1 MVSVNISL
9 NCFSVLEKAPRDAI
23 LIKELGFK
31 LKFALNTHCHADH
44 ITGTGY
50 LKQLLPGTL
59 SVIGKHAGANA
70 DRWLADGETVEFG
83 RHELIAVST
92 PGHTNGCMTFIV
104 KEQGIAFTGDT
115 VLIRG
120 CGRTDFQEGSAKT
133 LFNSVQAKI
142 FSLPDNFRLFPA
154 HDYKYVASSAT
165 SSHPTLRNFSFFRSE
180 AKLRRR

>member
-1 MVSVNISL
+1 MTVRLTIVQL
-9 NCFSVLEKAPRDAI
+9 LLVLEKAPRDAT

-59 SVIGKHAGANA
+59 SVIGKNAGANA
-70 DRWLADGETVEFG
+70 DRWLDDGEVVEFG
-83 RHELIAVST
+83 RHKLVAVAT

-115 VLIRG
+115 LLIRG

-133 LFNSVQAKI
+133 LYGSVMTKI

-154 HDYKYVASSAT
+154 HDYKYVASN
-165 SSHPTLRNFSFFRSE
+165 H
-180 AKLRRR
+180 